1 MEDNEGQIYMT
12 IDKNQVKKLNK
23 KASSVPKDF
32 KDEVTKQFNIDIEQ
46 EAIQIQL
53 VKELEDYNYVKN
65 KIVKI
70 ADKYGYYKAD
80 LQKFYDNYFFRQVS
94 KNINFDSVNSD
105 IIKNLEKDS
114 SINSNELSFIKSK
127 LKNILNKSL
136 FLASIDGFSTNI
148 LHVESGVMT
157 ANAGDSAQ
165 FLFLGRAILAGF
177 NCSNVDVR
185 SSRYDA
191 IIDLDG
197 KLLKIQVKGI
207 STGGSISFKDRDRG
221 GQGIDHTHPRNV
233 GKRITSKDCD
243 IFVAVDKQVG
253 LCYLVPMEEFADPL
267 SDDQAKS
274 VSLSKVEQ
282 YKENWDIIKKVADS
296 M

>member
-1 MEDNEGQIYMT
+1 MT